1 MFMSGAIW
9 PIILSGMAGYFVC
22 FWPGR
27 RPQRRILWAVCLPA
41 ILGVGLICIRYL
53 SLDKS
58 SGSILESGNTLK
70 QNLVWAMASLWELG
84 LGLRLSVLGI
94 LLIAIF
100 ALRVGFGHSLL
111 PITLSSDA
119 HSPNEEGHYWKRIQI
134 LVWFL
139 VAPCLLIVSLSTF
152 IATYSLRLVMGPF
165 VEHSVFGWFYR
176 SAYIF
181 TMIVAVGIALWIT
194 RRDGWV
200 VVRRSLR
207 WPPEKDI
214 LLGLFFSAGIGILI
228 SIGSYLFDRVQW
240 AAHDFGRY
248 SPPQFGSY
256 FSFPDP
262 WFFLLFIAALSE
274 GIIFR
279 GLLQRIFIQKYG
291 VCRGIVLVGVVWAA
305 FHFFSDSYSG
315 ASDFGVLQR
324 LAFRVFMCLALGFVL
339 SWLTLRSGS
348 VLPAAVAHAIY
359 NILVFSDFGPPF
371 PGKATVRAALWAVL
385 AYVLFRYWPV
395 KEEDEPGT
403 VATIVEPGPAT

>member
-1 MFMSGAIW
+1 
-9 PIILSGMAGYFVC
+9 MAHHTFRHG
-22 FWPGR
+22 
-27 RPQRRILWAVCLPA
+27 RILCLLLAWKTVPAPNPLGGVSARNSRSRADLYPVFEPSEIVRFDPGIRQHAEAKSRLGDGFTLGTRTWTAVFCLGDTSDCYFRVA
-41 ILGVGLICIRYL
+41 RGVRY
-53 SLDKS
+53 
-58 SGSILESGNTLK
+58 
-70 QNLVWAMASLWELG
+70 
-84 LGLRLSVLGI
+84 
-94 LLIAIF
+94 
-100 ALRVGFGHSLL
+100 SLL
-111 PITLSSDA
+111 PIALSSDD

-139 VAPCLLIVSLSTF
+139 IAPCLVIVSLSTF
-152 IATYSLRLVMGPF
+152 IATFSLRLVIGPF

-194 RRDGWV
+194 RRDGWI

-214 LLGLFFSAGIGILI
+214 LLGLFFSAGIGVLI

-240 AAHDFGRY
+240 AAHGFGKY

-256 FSFPDP
+256 FGFPDP

-274 GIIFR
+274 ELIFR
-279 GLLQRIFIQKYG
+279 GLLQRIFIEKYG
-291 VCRGIVLVGVVWAA
+291 VYRGIFLVGVVWAA

-315 ASDFGVLQR
+315 ATDFGVLQR

-348 VLPAAVAHAIY
+348 VLPAAVAHTIY
-359 NILVFSDFGPPF
+359 NILVFSEFGPPF

-385 AYVLFRYWPV
+385 AYVLFRYWSV
-395 KEEDEPGT
+395 KEEDEPGAVVSIAET
-403 VATIVEPGPAT
+403 QAAT